1 MMSRLKR
8 CSKGDE
14 MQIDY
19 IVHESQMARMERIV
33 KRLWILVII
42 LIALLFGTNAGWLY
56 YESQFTD
63 EVITQDVLQEVS
75 GENSRNYFN
84 GGDYY
89 GGTTESTDNNETSNP

>member
-1 MMSRLKR
+1 MSRLKR

-19 IVHESQMARMERIV
+19 IVHESQMARMERII
-33 KRLWILVII
+33 KRLWILAIV
-42 LIALLFGTNAGWLY
+42 LIVLLFGTNAGWIW

-89 GGTTESTDNNETSNP
+89 GGTAESTDNNETANP

>member
-1 MMSRLKR
+1 
-8 CSKGDE
+8 

-19 IVHESQMARMERIV
+19 IVHESQMARMERII

-42 LIALLFGTNAGWLY
+42 LIVLLFGTNAGWIW
-56 YESQFTD
+56 YESQFMD

-89 GGTTESTDNNETSNP
+89 GGTAESTDNNETADP